1 MKKALLGTTALV
13 AAGLVAQDARAADP
27 ISLSLGGG
35 QTWGMSF
42 ADYDDP
48 AFDEGGASARDDLSI
63 HTSTKIKFKGATV
76 LDNGLE
82 VAVNFELE
90 GESKPGNQMDETWTQ
105 VEGSFG
111 AIRIG
116 NEDPASYQMATAA
129 PYASYVFGLNTA
141 TFAIGGSPTLSTF
154 PGVNIGNS
162 ASLMYFSPVFNGFQ
176 FGVSFAPEAGM
187 EVNESTG
194 NGGAQPEGGEAWSV
208 AARYDGE
215 MGGVGV
221 TATAGMVS
229 WEVEA
234 VAGRA
239 GREGR
244 EAVAAVAARAATPA
258 QVGYY
263 IAQAD
268 QVRAYSIASED
279 GDNAADRAVDSDGN
293 PAVQGVTGGVN
304 AGSGAGINHG
314 TAGRF
319 RKGDAIYG
327 TNPADTAGGYAL
339 TNLHFNKI
347 IAPAMAA
354 QDAVEAVEGVA
365 AVEAVEAMP
374 GSPARSPSSMAAG
387 LVLSMD
393 GFAFGGSYMVHDSD
407 DMNDDVTTFD
417 LGARYGEG
425 AWAVSLTYG
434 NKSGGKNDVDNN
446 LYRLSTTYGL
456 GAGVSVIGVLGMNE
470 IQHGKGA
477 KMTTGQD
484 SSFLGTALA
493 VSF

>member
-35 QTWGMSF
+35 QTWGLSF

-176 FGVSFAPEAGM
+176 FGVSFAPEAGR

-208 AARYDGE
+208 AARYDGD

-234 VAGRA
+234 VMGTA
-239 GREGR
+239 GRE
-244 EAVAAVAARAATPA
+244 ARAATPGTPAMPARDAVYGLYRHGDNDIREYTVSEVDGSDVAMRGEDGQGETNLGGNQGRYRIGDAVYEDDGTLTNNYPLTDVHFNAIILPA
-258 QVGYY
+258 QPSRE
-263 IAQAD
+263 AQA
-268 QVRAYSIASED
+268 
-279 GDNAADRAVDSDGN
+279 AV
-293 PAVQGVTGGVN
+293 P
-304 AGSGAGINHG
+304 G
-314 TAGRF
+314 T
-319 RKGDAIYG
+319 
-327 TNPADTAGGYAL
+327 P
-339 TNLHFNKI
+339 
-347 IAPAMAA
+347 
-354 QDAVEAVEGVA
+354 
-365 AVEAVEAMP
+365 AVEAVEAVP

-407 DMNDDVTTFD
+407 NMVDDVTTFD

-434 NKSGGKNDVDNN
+434 NKSGGENDVDNN

-470 IQHGKGA
+470 IQHGKGD